1 MGRSPRAQVESEAKR
16 RKLNPVEASD
26 ALSEADTPA
35 AVDTPEISP
44 RKEVR
49 NSISDCKVFEATPK
63 AEVSEAEATPMEVDT
78 VEPET
83 QPEAEVESKP
93 EVEETQPE
101 AVEAESKPEET
112 QVDESAEPALVE
124 ETQPV
129 AEAESTPEE
138 TQVEEPVE
146 TTEAESTP
154 AEVEVET
161 IQESAEESVEP
172 VAEASEEVVENE
184 DCPMPMRPMVLESET
199 PEVVEAAVE
208 SANAEKTEE

>member
-93 EVEETQPE
+93 EVEETQP
-101 AVEAESKPEET
+101 
-112 QVDESAEPALVE
+112 
-124 ETQPV
+124 V

-154 AEVEVET
+154 AEVE
-161 IQESAEESVEP
+161 
-172 VAEASEEVVENE
+172 
-184 DCPMPMRPMVLESET
+184 
-199 PEVVEAAVE
+199 
-208 SANAEKTEE
+208 